1 MSVLESHT
9 NQLDQTGVRTG
20 RRFLA
25 VALGAATVAVA
36 AQASVPLPFSVV
48 PMTLSPLAVLL
59 VGGILG
65 ARGGVAAVAT
75 YVALGALGL
84 PVYALGLA
92 GPAILV
98 GPTGGYL
105 LAFPVAAGVTGWL
118 ARKGGFGRAMV
129 AAAAGVAVIHLG
141 GWAQLTLLT
150 GDPAMALRLGTLPFL
165 PGDIVKVVLAAAGI
179 SGLGPSLRRL
189 L

>member
-1 MSVLESHT
+1 MSVSRSHT
-9 NQLDQTGVRTG
+9 TPADQATIRTG
-20 RRFLA
+20 RRVLA
-25 VALGAATVAVA
+25 IALGAAVVAVA
-36 AQASVPLPFSVV
+36 AQIAVPLPFSTV

-65 ARGGVAAVAT
+65 PRNGTAAVAT
-75 YVALGALGL
+75 YVGMGALGL
-84 PVYALGLA
+84 PVFALGLA
-92 GPAILV
+92 GPAILL

-118 ARKGGFGRAMV
+118 AQRGGLGRALL
-129 AAAAGVAVIHLG
+129 AAAAGVVVIHGG

-150 GDPAMALRLGTLPFL
+150 GDPAMAFRLGTMPFL
-165 PGDIVKVVLAAAGI
+165 AGDILKVGLAAAGI
-179 SGLGPSLRRL
+179 TGLGPSLRRL

>member
-1 MSVLESHT
+1 MSASESHT
-9 NQLDQTGVRTG
+9 NQIDRASVLTVR
-20 RRFLA
+20 RVLA
-25 VALGAATVAVA
+25 VALGAAVVAVA
-36 AQASVPLPFSVV
+36 AQVSVPLPFGPV

-65 ARGGVAAVAT
+65 PRGGVAAVVT
-75 YVALGALGL
+75 YVALGAVGL

-92 GPAILV
+92 GPAILL

-118 ARKGGFGRAMV
+118 AQKGGIGRALL
-129 AAAAGVAVIHLG
+129 AAAAGVVVIHLG
-141 GWAQLTLLT
+141 GWAQLALVI
-150 GDPAMALRLGTLPFL
+150 GDPEIAFRVGTVPFL
-165 PGDIVKVVLAAAGI
+165 LGDVLKVALAAAGI

>member
-1 MSVLESHT
+1 MSVYESHT
-9 NQLDQTGVRTG
+9 SQVDQTSVRTG
-20 RRFLA
+20 RRVLA
-25 VALGAATVAVA
+25 VALGTAVVA
-36 AQASVPLPFSVV
+36 AAAQVSVPLPFGPV

-65 ARGGVAAVAT
+65 PRGGVAAVAA
-75 YVALGALGL
+75 YVALGAVGL

-92 GPAILV
+92 GPAILL

-118 ARKGGFGRAMV
+118 AQKGGIGLALL
-129 AAAAGVAVIHLG
+129 AAAAGGVVIHLG
-141 GWAQLTLLT
+141 GWAQLALIT
-150 GDPAMALRLGTLPFL
+150 GDPELAFRVGTLPFL
-165 PGDIVKVVLAAAGI
+165 PGDVLKVALAAAGI